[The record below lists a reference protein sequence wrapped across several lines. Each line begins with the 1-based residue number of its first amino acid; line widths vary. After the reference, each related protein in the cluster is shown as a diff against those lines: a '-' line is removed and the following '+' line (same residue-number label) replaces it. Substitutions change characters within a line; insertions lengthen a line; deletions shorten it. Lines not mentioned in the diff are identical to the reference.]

1 MTEREMVEE
10 FHRLVGAP
18 VRERPEMPS
27 AEERVMRCTLLLEE
41 VLELIQASG
50 CRVAVME
57 TYRGWLKTAEVRST
71 HAPDLAAMAHENADI
86 RYVSHGTDLAMGVDG
101 GAVFE
106 LVNSAN
112 MRKIGPD
119 GRVRR
124 NEHGKILKP
133 EQWEPADIASE
144 LRRQGRKNQ
153 D

>member
-27 AEERVMRCTLLLEE
+27 EAERLLRCRLLLEE
-41 VLELIQASG
+41 TMEFIRASG
-50 CRVAVME
+50 CDVLSHPAL
-57 TYRGWLKTAEVRST
+57 GWTIIVT
-71 HAPDLAAMAHENADI
+71 HAPDLAAMAHECADV
-86 RYVSHGTDLAMGVDG
+86 RYIAHGTDLTMGVDG

-119 GRVRR
+119 GRVIR

-133 EQWEPADIASE
+133 EQWGPADIASE